1 MNQLARGRLPY
12 LLIFLACAGLLGYAY
27 YAEFVLG
34 LEPCPLCMLQRL
46 GFMIMGATALV
57 AGLHGPSSWGRWV
70 YLLPF
75 LGGAGW
81 GFATAG
87 RHVWLQ
93 NLPADQVPD
102 CGPGLYFMREFDF
115 PFSEIV
121 REAFTGAG
129 ECAEID
135 WQFLGLTFPGWALV
149 WYVALTVFMLW
160 ISFRRA
166 DAAGQAG

>member
-46 GFMIMGATALV
+46 GFMIMGVTALV

-135 WQFLGLTFPGWALV
+135 WSFLGLTFPGWALL

-160 ISFRRA
+160 ASSTRFGGRST
-166 DAAGQAG
+166 AG

>member
-1 MNQLARGRLPY
+1 MDMVLNGRAPY
-12 LLIFLACAGLLGYAY
+12 VLITLACAGLLGYAY
-27 YAEFVLG
+27 YAEYVLG

-46 GFMIMGATALV
+46 GFMIMGMTTLV
-57 AGLHGPSSWGRWV
+57 AAIHGPKAWGRWL

-93 NLPADQVPD
+93 SLPADQVPD

-115 PFSEIV
+115 PFIEIV

-129 ECAEID
+129 ECAEVS
-135 WQFLGLTFPGWALV
+135 WRFLGLSFPGWALV

-160 ISFRRA
+160 ITIRRPTPA
-166 DAAGQAG
+166 KQAG

>member
-46 GFMIMGATALV
+46 GFMIMGVTALV